1 MPSKNSKKRV
11 LYLVYGNKKD
21 LERRQPYKVD
31 EQSEFEFLITNQ
43 GLDHKNLSDIVHNT
57 SANLIVLILSL
68 IHI

>member
-31 EQSEFEFLITNQ
+31 EQSEFEFLFI
-43 GLDHKNLSDIVHNT
+43 NLAKFIS
-57 SANLIVLILSL
+57 
-68 IHI
+68 